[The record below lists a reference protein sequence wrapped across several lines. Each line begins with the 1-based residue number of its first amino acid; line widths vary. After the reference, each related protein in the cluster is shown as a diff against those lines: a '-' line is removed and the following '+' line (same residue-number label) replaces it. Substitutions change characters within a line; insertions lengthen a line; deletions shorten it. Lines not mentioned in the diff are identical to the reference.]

1 MIDIFRSRDTM
12 PMIFQNEMAECG
24 LACLAMIANYY
35 GKFSDI
41 RTLRESLCMPAGGA
55 SVKHLLQA
63 GLRLDLQGR
72 PLKLDLKDI
81 PKLNILCD

>member
-41 RTLRESLCMPAGGA
+41 RTLRESL
-55 SVKHLLQA
+55 
-63 GLRLDLQGR
+63 
-72 PLKLDLKDI
+72 
-81 PKLNILCD
+81 